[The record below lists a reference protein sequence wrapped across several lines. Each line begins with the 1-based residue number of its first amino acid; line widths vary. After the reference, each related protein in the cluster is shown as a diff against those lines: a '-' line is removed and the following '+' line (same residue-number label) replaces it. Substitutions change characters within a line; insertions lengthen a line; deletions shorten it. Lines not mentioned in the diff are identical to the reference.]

1 MENMNELA
9 AVLGGL
15 IFVWVIAMAVA
26 IFVAVCMW
34 KCFVKM
40 GEPGWASLIPFYSMW
55 VLCKR
60 TWGNG
65 WMMLTY
71 FIPYAGS
78 VISLITYYKMFKG
91 FGKSTALSVLGT
103 IFFPMILMAICA
115 FDNSYYVEY

>member
-9 AVLGGL
+9 NVLGAL
-15 IFVWVIAMAVA
+15 AAVWVVA
-26 IFVAVCMW
+26 LVIGIFVAICTW
-34 KCFVKM
+34 KCYVKM
-40 GEPGWASLIPFYSMW
+40 GEPGWACLIPFYNNW

-71 FIPYAGS
+71 FIPYAGA
-78 VISLITYYKMFKG
+78 VMSLITLVKMYKR

-103 IFFPMILMAICA
+103 LFFPLILLAICA
-115 FDNSYYVEY
+115 FDDSVYCEY